1 MRTTK
6 KKTATLAQV
15 LEYMDGPQAVLLN
28 RGNISKIAGVA
39 IEKGGYTHPFFGAE
53 ISLDQWERYR
63 RGLMDFRSLFII
75 RVSKHGTYLTY
86 RTKKTT
92 KSS

>member
-39 IEKGGYTHPFFGAE
+39 IEKGGYTHPLFGAE
-53 ISLDQWERYR
+53 FFRPMGEVQKRIDGFSLVVY
-63 RGLMDFRSLFII
+63 DFAFQSMVHI
-75 RVSKHGTYLTY
+75 
-86 RTKKTT
+86 
-92 KSS
+92 